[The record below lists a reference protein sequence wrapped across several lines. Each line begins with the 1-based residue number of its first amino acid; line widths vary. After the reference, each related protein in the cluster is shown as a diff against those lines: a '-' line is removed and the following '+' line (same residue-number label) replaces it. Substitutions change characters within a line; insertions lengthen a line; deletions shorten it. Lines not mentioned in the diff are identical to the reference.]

1 MPLTCCF
8 PSLTGCG
15 MPPGSVCACAHVRA
29 VYALGIY
36 VDSNAA
42 KKALFSHKAK
52 REQDLCNDQKLFD
65 GEVLPWCLQTA
76 VPRLRLNVKLAF

>member
-1 MPLTCCF
+1 ML
-8 PSLTGCG
+8 
-15 MPPGSVCACAHVRA
+15 PGSVCACAHVRA

-52 REQDLCNDQKLFD
+52 REQVLCNDQKLFD
-65 GEVLPWCLQTA
+65 GEVLPISLHAAC
-76 VPRLRLNVKLAF
+76 LRLL